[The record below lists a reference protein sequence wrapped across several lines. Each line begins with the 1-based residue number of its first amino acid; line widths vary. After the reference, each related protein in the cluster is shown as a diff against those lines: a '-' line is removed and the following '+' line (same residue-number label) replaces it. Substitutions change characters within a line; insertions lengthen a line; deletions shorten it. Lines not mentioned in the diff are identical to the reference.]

1 MPTSFEVAGLVLSI
15 VGAYPAIIAVLDIY
29 TSALESRSI
38 YYEQKIQALK
48 LDLNVQ
54 AVLFENSCIVLLGER
69 DVSSL
74 RSGNPDWNGIEDTLK
89 TRFTDEVQWSAFC
102 SLLKS
107 LYGTWEDLGKHIPKV
122 RAQKAQGFLSL
133 LITILELQV
142 GDEMCGKLSDYAGP
156 FIYRSKGN
164 LNTIT

>member
-1 MPTSFEVAGLVLSI
+1 MSMGFEVAGLVLGI
-15 VGAYPAIIAVLDIY
+15 VGAYPAIISVLDIY
-29 TSALESRSI
+29 TSALESRST

-54 AVLFENSCIVLLGER
+54 AVLFENSCMVLLGER

-74 RSGNPDWNGIEDTLK
+74 RSGNPDWKGIQDTLK
-89 TRFTDEVQWSAFC
+89 TRFTEEVQWGAFC

-107 LYGTWEDLGKHIPKV
+107 LYRTWEDLGKHIPKV
-122 RAQKAQGFLSL
+122 RAQKAQCFLSL

-142 GDEMCGKLSDYAGP
+142 GDEMCRKLSGYAEP
-156 FIYRSKGN
+156 FIYCSKGN